1 MKEERDVGSGG
12 GRGRQGET
20 ERTGTTE
27 GRRIAAFY
35 TRPYLSGLWRCTRGI
50 SGHQSLLHQAFQ
62 STMRTASR
70 AIYAAYLEEK
80 LCNDED
86 HGAVQG
92 RYPYI
97 QVCMASRETA
107 VCSLGSEA
115 DNA

>member
-50 SGHQSLLHQAFQ
+50 SGHQALHQAFQ

-80 LCNDED
+80 ICNDED
-86 HGAVQG
+86 RGAVQG

-97 QVCMASRETA
+97 QVCMACRETA